1 MPNRNLAAK
10 FERSRRQAR
19 EAARMEYSKS
29 GYSTA
34 RPFIAD
40 NATVKCSLAPK
51 LERDTYRPR
60 VKYNGIAREG
70 IVAMLAAEPFKS
82 EQRLIRR
89 G

>member
-10 FERSRRQAR
+10 NERARRQAR
-19 EAARMEYSKS
+19 EAAHMEYSKS
-29 GYSTA
+29 GYATA

-51 LERDTYRPR
+51 PARDTYRPR
-60 VKYNGIAREG
+60 VAYNGVTRDG
-70 IVAMLAAEPFKS
+70 IVAMLAAETFKP

-89 G
+89 